1 LYFGINGQKKL
12 YYKEIDKMLD
22 IDSEGIIK
30 RALVKLS
37 NIKGIESFLDYLK
50 K

>member
-1 LYFGINGQKKL
+1 LYFGINGNKSH

-37 NIKGIESFLDYLK
+37 NISGIESFLEYLK